1 MTSKRN
7 IASPGGDT
15 SNRTPTPPAYRV
27 LYEQLRSSILSGQL
41 AGGSKLLPSRVLAA
55 QCGLSRNTVL
65 AAFDQLAAEG
75 YITGRQGSG
84 TYVARVLPEELLQ
97 SAPFSQSSASPAL
110 HPGAATLSAR
120 GERLARARRMPIPSV
135 LGHQPRG
142 AAFLIGLPALDAFP
156 FKTWTRLYSTR
167 FATSASAL
175 MPYDSPAGYRPLR
188 EAIASY
194 IATARGI
201 HCTADQVIVMNGSQQ
216 ALEFCARILLDPGD
230 AAWLE
235 DPGYLGAR
243 AALVS
248 AGAHIVPVPV
258 DESGLDVAA
267 GIELESTARIA
278 IVTPSHQFPLGH
290 TMSLER
296 RLALIDW
303 AARNESWVIE
313 DDYDAEF
320 RYVGKPL
327 AALTAIDTH
336 QRVVYV
342 GTFSKVL
349 FPSLRLGYIIAPE
362 AIVDGFIAAHLSTDM
377 HAHLIDQA
385 VVTDFMEQGH
395 FANHLR
401 RMRVLYRERQQL
413 LIQEAERIGGRIALA
428 PSDGGLHLVG
438 QLADIGD
445 DTAIAK
451 SALQQGVHVWPLSIH
466 HYHPSRSSALLLGYA
481 GTPKRDMR
489 AGFNVLAKVLQDR
502 PTTTRAKPGT
512 RTI

>member
-7 IASPGGDT
+7 ISSPCGDK

-55 QCGLSRNTVL
+55 QNGLSRNTVL

-75 YITGRQGSG
+75 YVTGRQGSG
-84 TYVARVLPEELLQ
+84 TYVARVLPEDLLQ
-97 SAPFSQSSASPAL
+97 TTPTPPSSTSPAL
-110 HPGAATLSAR
+110 YTKTALSAR
-120 GERLARARRMPIPSV
+120 GERLARARRMPIPAV
-135 LGHQPRG
+135 VGQKPRG
-142 AAFLIGLPALDAFP
+142 TAFLIGLPALDAFP
-156 FKTWTRLYSTR
+156 FKTWAKLYSTR
-167 FATSASAL
+167 FATSSSAL
-175 MPYDSPAGYRPLR
+175 MPYDNPAGYRPLR

-201 HCTADQVIVMNGSQQ
+201 HCTADQVIIMNGSQQ

-248 AGAHIVPVPV
+248 ASARIIPVPV
-258 DESGLDVAA
+258 DEAGLDVVA
-267 GIELESTARIA
+267 GIALESTARIA

-336 QRVVYV
+336 QRVIYV

-362 AIVDGFIAAHLSTDM
+362 SIVDGFIAAHLSTDM

-401 RMRVLYRERQQL
+401 RMRVLYGERQAL
-413 LIQEAERIGGRIALA
+413 LIQQAEKFSGGIVLT

-438 QLADIGD
+438 QLPKNID
-445 DTAIAK
+445 DAAIAK
-451 SALQQGVHVWPLSIH
+451 AALQQGIHAWPLSIH
-466 HYHPSRSSALLLGYA
+466 HYNSSSSSALLLGYA
-481 GTPKRDMR
+481 GTSKRDMR
-489 AGFNVLAKVLQDR
+489 TGFDVLADVLR
-502 PTTTRAKPGT
+502 NHPH
-512 RTI
+512 

>member
-1 MTSKRN
+1 
-7 IASPGGDT
+7 
-15 SNRTPTPPAYRV
+15 
-27 LYEQLRSSILSGQL
+27 
-41 AGGSKLLPSRVLAA
+41 LAA
-55 QCGLSRNTVL
+55 QNGLSRNTVL

-84 TYVARVLPEELLQ
+84 TYVARVLPEEFLQ
-97 SAPFSQSSASPAL
+97 AARSAPSSSLP
-110 HPGAATLSAR
+110 PSSTTTTLSAR
-120 GERLARARRMPIPSV
+120 GERLARARRIPIPSV
-135 LGHQPRG
+135 LGQKPRG

-156 FKTWTRLYSTR
+156 FKTWARLYATR
-167 FATSASAL
+167 FAASASAL
-175 MPYDSPAGYRPLR
+175 MSYDDPAGYRPLR
-188 EAIASY
+188 QAIASY

-216 ALEFCARILLDPGD
+216 ALEFCARLLLDPGD

-248 AGAHIVPVPV
+248 ASARIIPVPV

-267 GIELESTARIA
+267 GIELELAARIA

-336 QRVVYV
+336 QRVIYV

-349 FPSLRLGYIIAPE
+349 FPSLRLGYVIAPE
-362 AIVDGFIAAHLSTDM
+362 SVVDGFIAAHLSTDM

-401 RMRVLYRERQQL
+401 RMRVLHAERQHL
-413 LIQEAERIGGRIALA
+413 LIQQAERISDGIAVA
-428 PSDGGLHLVG
+428 PSEGGLHLVG
-438 QLADIGD
+438 RLPDDSD
-445 DTAIAK
+445 DTAVAEA
-451 SALQQGVHVWPLSIH
+451 ALQQGIHVWPLSIH

-489 AGFNVLAKVLQDR
+489 TGFDVLANVLRDQS
-502 PTTTRAKPGT
+502 TTTRAKS
-512 RTI
+512 

>member
-7 IASPGGDT
+7 NSSPNGDT
-15 SNRTPTPPAYRV
+15 SNRTPEPAAYRV

-41 AGGSKLLPSRVLAA
+41 AGGSKLPPSRVLAA
-55 QCGLSRNTVL
+55 QNGLSRNTVL
-65 AAFDQLAAEG
+65 AAFDQLEAEG
-75 YITGRQGSG
+75 YITARQGSG
-84 TYVARVLPEELLQ
+84 TYVARVLPEEFLN
-97 SAPFSQSSASPAL
+97 SAPPYPSCESPAL
-110 HPGAATLSAR
+110 YPAATLSGR
-120 GERLARARRMPIPSV
+120 GERLARVRRIPIPSV

-156 FKTWTRLYSTR
+156 FKTWVRLYSSR
-167 FATSASAL
+167 FATAASAL
-175 MPYDSPAGYRPLR
+175 MPYDNPAGYRPLR

-201 HCTADQVIVMNGSQQ
+201 HCTADQVIVVNGSQQ

-248 AGAHIVPVPV
+248 AGARIVPVPV

-303 AARNESWVIE
+303 AARNQSWVIE

-362 AIVDGFIAAHLSTDM
+362 AIVDGFTAAHLSTDM

-401 RMRVLYRERQQL
+401 RMRVLHRERQHL
-413 LIQEAERIGGRIALA
+413 LIQEAERISNSIALA

-438 QLADIGD
+438 QLADFSD
-445 DTAIAK
+445 DTSIAK
-451 SALQQGVHVWPLSIH
+451 RALHQGIHVWPLSIH

-481 GTPKRDMR
+481 GTPKLDMR
-489 AGFNVLAKVLQDR
+489 TGFDVLAKVLQ
-502 PTTTRAKPGT
+502 TNG
-512 RTI
+512 